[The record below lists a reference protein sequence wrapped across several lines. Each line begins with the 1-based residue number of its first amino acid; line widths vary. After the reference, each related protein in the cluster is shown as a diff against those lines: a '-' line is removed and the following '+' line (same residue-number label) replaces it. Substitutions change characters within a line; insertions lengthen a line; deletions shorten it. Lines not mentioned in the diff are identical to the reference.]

1 MTIVIMENRNL
12 GGKHCVK
19 GWRAYYKQF
28 HHLSV
33 SMVSNGFFRL
43 LKILYTAAGDFQDET
58 QSLQDFYAWL
68 ISFCSLSSSSIL
80 NCDSFSGYLYKN
92 HDASVQNRRK

>member
-1 MTIVIMENRNL
+1 LSKLKGPADDHCYN
-12 GGKHCVK
+12 GKQK
-19 GWRAYYKQF
+19 
-28 HHLSV
+28 
-33 SMVSNGFFRL
+33 FRWKTL
-43 LKILYTAAGDFQDET
+43 CQRVTCL
-58 QSLQDFYAWL
+58 LQDFYAWL